1 MKFIDSFISWVIT
14 LCSRNTFESPRLLV
28 KSYLIDYKDW
38 NDKAYKL
45 RKAEVNHSGGAMQL
59 ANELYKKNIL
69 SKYCQSDFVGEPI
82 AFGSESSHDPENE
95 TIVTEEIIENRA
107 IITTKH
113 TNSTGFVADYEYR
126 MIKSNNGKW
135 FLEAVDYVDSDGKY
149 PGL

>member
-45 RKAEVNHSGGAMQL
+45 RKAEANHSGGAMQL

-95 TIVTEEIIENRA
+95 TIVTEEMIENRA

-126 MIKSNNGKW
+126 MIKSNGKW